1 MSSFIG
7 LVGSSNTKCLSFIAR
22 RLTASSSSSL
32 LPSSS
37 SSLSSS
43 VSSSLRPLISYNYTT
58 NNLQIISKRK
68 YNNDTNTN
76 TNTNTNTRKL
86 DSTSSSSSSSSSST
100 TTTTSQAFEVF
111 SLSSS
116 KFQASCLDDDDCT
129 IFETC
134 VIPLYGEGQCV
145 ALLKTCPSDCNGH
158 GKCVY
163 INNDNNKEV
172 DECILSDMT
181 CSAQC
186 ICVSSSSSSSYTG
199 SSCDIT
205 INELIIKQ
213 NMRETLVSLAM
224 NMQDNDDVTEE
235 TVSSITSLV
244 SSLSL
249 VTNEINDH
257 TRQMIL
263 TIAMKAIHSSSM
275 LNIPYDRILSLTDI
289 VNSYLESNINTNTNT
304 NSHNTNTNSD
314 NTNTNSNSIFIA
326 NVHNLVESFSQIMAN
341 DVVTGQDAIIISK
354 SNYRL
359 VLSSLSSPIGGIIN
373 DDVYTTNTIF
383 KQRLPQTVIIN
394 PIYNNNNSSS
404 NNNTNSNTNS
414 DSMIITITTINSKF
428 FGNGS
433 NINVNPMS
441 IRYHH
446 HYHYHH

>member
-1 MSSFIG
+1 
-7 LVGSSNTKCLSFIAR
+7 
-22 RLTASSSSSL
+22 
-32 LPSSS
+32 
-37 SSLSSS
+37 
-43 VSSSLRPLISYNYTT
+43 
-58 NNLQIISKRK
+58 
-68 YNNDTNTN
+68 
-76 TNTNTNTRKL
+76 
-86 DSTSSSSSSSSSST
+86 
-100 TTTTSQAFEVF
+100 
-111 SLSSS
+111 
-116 KFQASCLDDDDCT
+116 
-129 IFETC
+129 

-163 INNDNNKEV
+163 INNDNNKEI

-186 ICVSSSSSSSYTG
+186 ICVSSSSSSSSYTG

-249 VTNEINDH
+249 ITNEINDY

-263 TIAMKAIHSSSM
+263 SIAMKAIHSSSM

-289 VNSYLESNINTNTNT
+289 VNSYLESNTNTNT
-304 NSHNTNTNSD
+304 NTNTNSD
-314 NTNTNSNSIFIA
+314 NTNSNSNSIYID

-359 VLSSLSSPIGGIIN
+359 VLSSLSSSIGGIIN
-373 DDVYTTNTIF
+373 DDIYTTNTIF

-394 PIYNNNNSSS
+394 PINSTNS